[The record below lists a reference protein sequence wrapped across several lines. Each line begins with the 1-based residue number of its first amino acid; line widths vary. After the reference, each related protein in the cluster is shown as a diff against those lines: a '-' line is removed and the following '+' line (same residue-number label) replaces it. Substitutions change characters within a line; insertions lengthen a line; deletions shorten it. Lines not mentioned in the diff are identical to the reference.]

1 MTYANYKQAI
11 KDRLMTDIDTQT
23 IAENIL
29 NACKDMDFLDYKE
42 TSEKDLNDLEEAL
55 YTLKV
60 YADNEREKDH
70 FRTLMFALALI
81 FEGV

>member
-1 MTYANYKQAI
+1 MTHANYKQSI

-29 NACKDMDFLDYKE
+29 NACKDMDYLDYEE
-42 TSEKDLNDLEEAL
+42 TSEKDLNDIEEAL

>member
-1 MTYANYKQAI
+1 MTYENYKQAI
-11 KDRLMTDIDTQT
+11 KDKLITNIDTQT

-29 NACKDMDFLDYKE
+29 NACKDMDYLDYEE
-42 TSEKDLNDLEEAL
+42 TSEKDLNDIEEAL